1 MTIETTNLQYTYDT
15 GEDALQSVTLSFSP
29 GSFNAVLGHNGSGK
43 STFAKLLNALLEPS
57 GGSVLIDGL
66 SASDP
71 ESILPIR
78 QRVGMVF
85 QNPDNQLVASIV
97 EDDVA
102 FGPENLGIAPE
113 EIRRRVDEA
122 LANVHMTAYAEHAP
136 HLLSGGQKQRIAI
149 AGILACLPK
158 CIILDEPT
166 AMLDPKGRAEVL
178 STIHEMN
185 RKYGI
190 TVILIT
196 HHMREAVDS
205 DRVIVFSD
213 GTVVADGTPREV
225 FSAKLG
231 VLANAGIDPPETVK
245 LLQALRAKGLHVAGD
260 ALTSDECA
268 AAIAVMT
275 KANSKSQIANRKD
288 GGTETK
294 ADNSSHSERE
304 LILQCRK
311 LRYTY
316 SAGTPFE
323 FEALAGVDFDLPKG
337 VFAGIIGQTGSGKST
352 FIQHL
357 NGLLKP
363 NAGTILLNGEDLHR
377 DKAAALAA
385 KYKIGLVFQYPEY
398 QLFEETVYKDISFGP
413 KNMNLTDGDIDVRVR
428 EAAKFAG
435 LTDDLLDKSP
445 FALSGGQKRR
455 VAIAGV
461 IAMRPEVL
469 ILDEPS
475 AGLDPIGRRDLLA
488 NLLDYHKS
496 TGSTVLL
503 VSHSMDEIA
512 ETAELIYVFNDG
524 KIELSGTP
532 SEVFVNA
539 ERLRAIGLDIP
550 EVTQIALKL
559 RKLGIDVP
567 ANIYTIDDAVR
578 EILRLC

>member
-1 MTIETTNLQYTYDT
+1 MTIETNNLKYSYDT
-15 GEDALQSVTLSFSP
+15 GDDALKGVTLGFEP
-29 GSFNAVLGHNGSGK
+29 GSFIAVLGHNGSGK
-43 STFAKLLNALLEPS
+43 STFAKLLNALLEP
-57 GGSVLIDGL
+57 GGGTVYVDGMTT
-66 SASDP
+66 SDP
-71 ESILPIR
+71 NSILPIR

-102 FGPENLGIAPE
+102 FGPENLGVPPL
-113 EIRRRVDEA
+113 EIRKRVEEA
-122 LANVHMTAYAEHAP
+122 LANVRMTAYAEHAP
-136 HLLSGGQKQRIAI
+136 HLLSGGQKQRVAI

-158 CIILDEPT
+158 CVILDEPT
-166 AMLDPKGRAEVL
+166 AMLDPKGRDEVL
-178 STIHEMN
+178 TTIHEMN
-185 RKYGI
+185 RKFGI

-213 GTVVADGTPREV
+213 GLVVADGTPREI
-225 FSAKLG
+225 FSTKLE
-231 VLANAGIDPPETVK
+231 VLQKAGIDPPETVK
-245 LLQALRAKGLHVAGD
+245 LLQSLRAKGLHVTAD
-260 ALTSDECA
+260 ALTVDECA
-268 AAIAVMT
+268 SAIAIL
-275 KANSKSQIANRKD
+275 AIANNSYQISNIRD
-288 GGTETK
+288 GGLDGGAVRDFGEPVLSCK
-294 ADNSSHSERE
+294 
-304 LILQCRK
+304 K

-316 SAGTPFE
+316 SVGTPFE
-323 FEALAGVDFDLPKG
+323 FEALAGVDFELPKG
-337 VFAGIIGQTGSGKST
+337 IFAGIIGQTGSGKST

-377 DKAAALAA
+377 DKVSSLAA
-385 KYKIGLVFQYPEY
+385 KYKVGLVFQYPEY
-398 QLFEETVYKDISFGP
+398 QLFEETVYKDIAFGP
-413 KNMNLTDGDIDVRVR
+413 KNMNLSAEEIDIRVR
-428 EAAKFAG
+428 EAASFAG

-475 AGLDPIGRRDLLA
+475 AGLDPIGRRDLLS
-488 NLLDYHKS
+488 NLREYHKS

-512 ETAELIYVFNDG
+512 ETAERIYVFNEG
-524 KIELSGTP
+524 KIEISGSP
-532 SEVFVNA
+532 SEVFANA

-559 RKLGIDVP
+559 RSLGLSVP

>member
-1 MTIETTNLQYTYDT
+1 MTIETNNLQYRYDT
-15 GEDALQSVTLSFSP
+15 SEDALKGVTLGFEP
-29 GSFNAVLGHNGSGK
+29 GSFIAVLGHNGSGK
-43 STFAKLLNALLEPS
+43 STFAKLLNALLEPC
-57 GGSVLIDGL
+57 GGTVTIDGMTT
-66 SASDP
+66 SDP

-102 FGPENLGIAPE
+102 FGPENLGVDPP
-113 EIRRRVDEA
+113 EIRKRVEEA
-122 LANVHMTAYAEHAP
+122 LANVRMTAYAEHAP
-136 HLLSGGQKQRIAI
+136 HLLSGGQKQRVAI

-166 AMLDPKGRAEVL
+166 AMLDPKGRDEVL
-178 STIHEMN
+178 TTIHEMN
-185 RKYGI
+185 RKFGI

-213 GTVVADGTPREV
+213 GTVVADGTPGEV
-225 FSAKLG
+225 FSAKLDI
-231 VLANAGIDPPETVK
+231 LANAGIDPPETVK
-245 LLQALRAKGLHVAGD
+245 LLQSLRESGLHVTSD
-260 ALTSDECA
+260 ALTIDECA
-268 AAIAVMT
+268 SAIAIM
-275 KANSKSQIANRKD
+275 AGSNNSEQISNIKYGVSD
-288 GGTETK
+288 GGTLSALRDKE
-294 ADNSSHSERE
+294 DLVLE
-304 LILQCRK
+304 CRN

-316 SAGTPFE
+316 SVGTPFE
-323 FEALAGVDFDLPKG
+323 FEALAGVNFELPKG

-363 NAGTILLNGEDLHR
+363 NAGTIFLNGEDLHR
-377 DKAAALAA
+377 DKISSLAA
-385 KYKIGLVFQYPEY
+385 KYKVGLVFQYPEY

-413 KNMNLTDGDIDVRVR
+413 KNMNLSAEEIDIRVR

-435 LTDDLLDKSP
+435 VTDDLLDKSP

-475 AGLDPIGRRDLLA
+475 AGLDPIGRRGLLN
-488 NLLDYHKS
+488 NLRDYHKS

-512 ETAELIYVFNDG
+512 ETAELIYVFNEG
-524 KIELSGTP
+524 KIEISGTP
-532 SEVFVNA
+532 AEVFASA

-559 RKLGIDVP
+559 RSHGIDVP

-578 EILRLC
+578 EILRVC